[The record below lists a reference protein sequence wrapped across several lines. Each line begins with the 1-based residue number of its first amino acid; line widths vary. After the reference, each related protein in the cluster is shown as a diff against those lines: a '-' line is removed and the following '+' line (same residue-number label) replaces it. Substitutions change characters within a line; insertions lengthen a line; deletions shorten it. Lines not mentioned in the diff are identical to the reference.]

1 MAVAGGVVF
10 TWYGRE
16 TRGRCL
22 WDLCLKHLANIS
34 GLWRL
39 LPALWE
45 QTTAEGWL
53 PKKAS
58 AAWRRGSGQTPT
70 ALSRV
75 PWLGLLWGGHRA
87 VTSPC
92 PLDCHSW

>member
-53 PKKAS
+53 PKKHLLPGEGGLGKPQQLCQGY
-58 AAWRRGSGQTPT
+58 RGWGCCGEGT
-70 ALSRV
+70 
-75 PWLGLLWGGHRA
+75 GL
-87 VTSPC
+87 
-92 PLDCHSW
+92 